1 MSYAGRRLRAMG
13 SRQEF
18 RAHLR
23 RKGLIAAAVL
33 AASLAL
39 GAVGYHLT
47 EGTPWLDA
55 ALNASMLLA
64 GEGPIGALH
73 STAGKLF
80 ATFYAL
86 FSGIAFVTAVGVI
99 GAPVLHRFLHRV
111 HLDITE
117 EAGQPAPS
125 APPRERPGL

>member
-1 MSYAGRRLRAMG
+1 MSYAGRRLRPMT
-13 SRQEF
+13 SRDEF

-23 RKGLIAAAVL
+23 RKGLIGVAVL

-39 GAVGYHLT
+39 GAIGYHLT

-55 ALNASMLLA
+55 TLNASMLLA
-64 GEGPIGALH
+64 GEGPIGDLH
-73 STAGKLF
+73 SAAGKVF

-117 EAGQPAPS
+117 ETGAEPP
-125 APPRERPGL
+125 PTPRERPGL

>member
-13 SRQEF
+13 SRREF

-23 RKGLIAAAVL
+23 RKGLIAVAVL
-33 AASLAL
+33 AGSLAL
-39 GAVGYHLT
+39 GAVGYHVT

-55 ALNASMLLA
+55 TLNASMLLA
-64 GEGPIGALH
+64 GEGPIGGLR
-73 STAGKLF
+73 STAGKVF

-86 FSGIAFVTAVGVI
+86 FSGIAFVTAVGVV
-99 GAPVLHRFLHRV
+99 GAPVLHRFLHHV

-117 EAGQPAPS
+117 ETGETPPA
-125 APPRERPGL
+125 APRERPGL